1 MEAYHLPGYSC
12 LGLPT
17 YLATIN
23 STNFMRRF
31 LKGQALAS
39 VRQQGPVRLLKV
51 FALKWGLARLPF
63 EIENRSR
70 AERKTAMYK
79 E

>member
-1 MEAYHLPGYSC
+1 
-12 LGLPT
+12 
-17 YLATIN
+17 
-23 STNFMRRF
+23 MRRF